1 MSRVELAA
9 EVGED
14 FERILEHLELHAVED
29 RGERIREIVDA
40 LNVLERN
47 PEIGR
52 PTSDGKRELV
62 IGRRTHGHLALYR
75 YVAAVDTVFI
85 LAIRSQKEAGYA
97 ERSATE

>member
-14 FERILEHLELHAVED
+14 FERILEHLELQAVGD

-52 PTSDGKRELV
+52 PTNGGKRELV
-62 IGRRTHGHLALYR
+62 IGRRAHGYLALYR

-85 LAIRSQKEAGYA
+85 LAIRSQKEAGCA
-97 ERSATE
+97 ERSAAE